1 MRNLRE
7 EIVKN
12 SINESLMNILDS
24 FELTTNKK
32 VDRDSQDWGDLEK
45 IILVCLT
52 KNSNNSS
59 TSSLS
64 F

>member
-52 KNSNNSS
+52 KNSNN
-59 TSSLS
+59 
-64 F
+64 